1 MLAGCPDE
9 LPNPHKNCLHEM
21 LQALICNDNDVKRLN
36 TELRNLNLE
45 LKAELA
51 KINKANQK
59 CGHEK
64 KGKVV
69 CESTE
74 DVTKFA
80 QRINSLEE
88 VTAHFTQRSEEIRK
102 RRDNIII
109 YARQC
114 LYAYNEEK
122 CKFKSFHENTVD
134 YIKRTATLSQDA
146 EVIRACGKEVCELHK
161 RFVREVAKLKSCEA
175 ELLPFFKLLKDSDPK
190 TYCECCCF
198 KGYDWMPK
206 SKNLE
211 AVDAMAGEIKEQMG
225 DVLVR
230 AFAQLH
236 IHSPQDPRAFIAAY
250 LMNLDRNEQEMKEKL
265 VIFQADPA
273 VQPQELSD
281 PTFNCEDICPK
292 PEWYHY

>member
-1 MLAGCPDE
+1 MMLAACPDE

-36 TELRNLNLE
+36 TELRNMKLE
-45 LKAELA
+45 LQAEVDR
-51 KINKANQK
+51 INKANIK
-59 CGHEK
+59 CGHER

-69 CESTE
+69 CESIE
-74 DVTKFA
+74 DLTKFA
-80 QRINSLEE
+80 QRINSLDE
-88 VTAHFTQRSEEIRK
+88 VKSHFTQRSEEIRK
-102 RRDNIII
+102 RRDNVIV

-134 YIKRTATLSQDA
+134 YIKRTATLFQDA
-146 EVIRACGKEVCELHK
+146 EVIKGCEKDVCDLHK

-175 ELLPFFKLLKDSDPK
+175 ELLPFFKLLKESDPK
-190 TYCECCCF
+190 AYCECCCF
-198 KGYDWMPK
+198 KGYDWLPRG
-206 SKNLE
+206 KNLE
-211 AVDAMAGEIKEQMG
+211 AVDSMAGEIKEQMG

-250 LMNLDRNEQEMKEKL
+250 LMNLDRNEQDMKEKL
-265 VIFQADPA
+265 NIFQADPD
-273 VQPQELSD
+273 VELQELSD
-281 PTFNCEDICPK
+281 PTFHCEDECPR
-292 PEWYHY
+292 PE